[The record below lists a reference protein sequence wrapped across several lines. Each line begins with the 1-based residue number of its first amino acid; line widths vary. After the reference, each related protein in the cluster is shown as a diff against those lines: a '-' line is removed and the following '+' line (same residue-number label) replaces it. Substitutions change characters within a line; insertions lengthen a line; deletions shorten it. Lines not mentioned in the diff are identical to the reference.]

1 LDTAWIAVIGTLSG
15 VAVTGITG
23 LIGARL
29 TINSQREQ
37 ARAQRDHEARNKIRD
52 ERRAAFV
59 AYLSAYQALLGR
71 ALEAMENPTLKS
83 AAELRRTDGGT
94 DIVATRYAEQ
104 ERRDFTRAYE
114 HLLIAADKPETVAA
128 ARDATAKLWDIVRAV
143 GSQELFDV
151 AEEKARAPRRML
163 RQRMRE
169 ELQFPGYS

>member
-15 VAVTGITG
+15 VALTAITG

-29 TINSQREQ
+29 TINSQRDQ

-52 ERRAAFV
+52 ERRGAFV

-71 ALEAMENPTLKS
+71 ALEAMENPALKP
-83 AAELRRTDGGT
+83 AEDLSRADGGT
-94 DIVATRYAEQ
+94 NIVATRYAEQ

-114 HLLIAADKPETVAA
+114 HLLITADRPETIEA
-128 ARDATAKLWDIVRAV
+128 ARDATAKLWDIIRAV
-143 GSQELFDV
+143 GSQESFDI
-151 AEEKARAPRRML
+151 AEERARAPRRML

-169 ELQFPGYS
+169 ELKFSEYS